1 MDVLIADDEP
11 FILQSLAFVLRKEGF
26 EVETAT
32 DGQDA
37 LKKAQELNPKIIFL
51 DVMMPKVTGF
61 SVCRL
66 IKSDNTLRRIH
77 VIILT
82 AKGQEQD
89 RETGLKEGA
98 DEYMTKPFSPR
109 EVVEKVRKIMKRT
122 D

>member
-26 EVETAT
+26 DVETAT

-51 DVMMPKVTGF
+51 DVMMPKVSGF

-66 IKSDNTLRRIH
+66 IKSDRTLRSIH

-98 DEYMTKPFSPR
+98 DDYVTKPFSPR
-109 EVVEKVRKIMKRT
+109 ELVEKVRKVMKRT